1 MVLGIHGPA
10 DWPILAQVWRG
21 VQADGQWPP
30 AAIAVNG
37 SDAYELWFSL
47 AEPMDRLQAAQGLWA
62 LCQRYAPD
70 VPAQRWRLWP
80 AANAAQERMPGPV
93 PHWDAVR
100 ERGAAFVAPDLAAV
114 FGDEPALDLPPGDE
128 AQAEVLSRIQPIPAA
143 DWQRVIPNTTPAAL
157 PVSQPTTTAPAHD
170 DPRRFLLSVMND
182 TTVDMALRVEAAK
195 ALLK

>member
-10 DWPILAQVWRG
+10 DWPILAQIWRG

-114 FGDEPALDLPPGDE
+114 FGQEPALDLAPSDD
-128 AQAEVLSRIQPIPAA
+128 AQAEGLARVQPIRTSDWARLQAQLGVPLAARVTPTPAPAA
-143 DWQRVIPNTTPAAL
+143 DLARE
-157 PVSQPTTTAPAHD
+157 
-170 DPRRFLLSVMND
+170 FLLGVMND
-182 TTVDMALRVEAAK
+182 TTAPLPSMPLRTPPEVI
-195 ALLK
+195 